1 MGSLGLD
8 RLVDVQALESLL
20 SQLARALKER
30 QLKLVTAESCTGG
43 LVAGACTSIAGS
55 SDWFE
60 RGFITYSNEA
70 KVEQLGVPAEVIDR
84 HGAVSREVAIAM
96 ALGALQHSR
105 AQVSVAVTGIAGPGG
120 AVVGKPVGTVW
131 YAYACGQDFV
141 ETECMLFPG
150 DRTRIRAS
158 ATRHALKRVLK
169 LSTAA

>member
-70 KVEQLGVPAEVIDR
+70 KAEQLGVPAEVIDR

-96 ALGALQHSR
+96 AQGALQHSR
-105 AQVSVAVTGIAGPGG
+105 AQSERGRDGHRRPGWRRAGQAGRHGLAMPMRAARTSSRPSACCSRATAPGSG
-120 AVVGKPVGTVW
+120 P
-131 YAYACGQDFV
+131 
-141 ETECMLFPG
+141 
-150 DRTRIRAS
+150 RRR
-158 ATRHALKRVLK
+158 ATR
-169 LSTAA
+169 SSGC